1 MGLYGVEVKE
11 EELVKIPIWD
21 YRKLIQTEHKYLMV
35 TSAILNQSKVSDY
48 GNLKHI
54 LFPDV
59 DKLFRII
66 EPELIKTG
74 EDKLLKGEEEN
85 VEG

>member
-1 MGLYGVEVKE
+1 MGLYGVDMKE
-11 EELVKIPIWD
+11 EEWMKIPIWE
-21 YRKLIQTEHKYLMV
+21 YRNLIRTEHKYLMV

-59 DKLFRII
+59 EKLFSII
-66 EPELIKTG
+66 EPELIKTV
-74 EDKLLKGEEEN
+74 EDKLLKGEEED